1 MRCGH
6 FTRKADRP
14 EKQKNDIRGKTM
26 KLKKKDYTYIAIA
39 MGLYLLMVLVIT
51 RFTYAFGSTLDW
63 SAQHFAIPDNF
74 RRQFYDS
81 GDLFPSFLFNVGAGE
96 NIYDLSYYGLFS
108 PVVLLSYLFPFV
120 PMYIYM
126 QVAAVLSVCV
136 SIFLFYRWKFRK
148 FGSGK
153 AFVLTVMFEF
163 ATGLSLHSHRHIM
176 FVSYMPFLLLA
187 FGAVEDYF
195 KSKRKYLLVIYTFL
209 CIMCC
214 YFFGVAAVAAIVVYG
229 VYEYLRTT
237 EKVTLK
243 DFWKKG
249 SHFAG
254 RIFTAVLLS
263 GVLLLPTV
271 YCLLKG
277 RDSGNSKLDL
287 SVLIPKPNVDFLCYD
302 GYGMGLTI
310 IAVLAVVSAVLSKNK
325 KHTRFL
331 GITMLCL
338 LLLPVSTFILNG
350 TLYVDAKVLIPFMPL
365 CLLLVG
371 RLGEQVIDKTF
382 NWKLCLPAASVIA
395 AAFALISDCRRVV
408 KLIMAADI
416 AAVCVVGVVYLIM
429 HKKQVLY
436 AGMMVIAIVAGFIAN
451 DYDELEPLT
460 TFDLLYSDDMYA
472 LTDTI
477 SEDSDLVRTA
487 NLVGRDNSPNT
498 VYNDDYYAAT
508 IYSSLHNKY
517 YNDFYFNG
525 IYNENEFRNSAM
537 TTQSQSFLFQMYMG
551 QRYLITDSKSKP
563 SVMYKK
569 IQQSGNL
576 SLYKC
581 DLVMPVGYCSSNVL
595 NEQAYKD
602 IKYPYSLSA
611 LLNNTIVEKGGAD
624 SYQPEGITEIPIFEI
639 NDIKGIKKT
648 DDGYSVRM
656 EKTTEFK
663 VELPQAVEHDKLLLV
678 SFDVDN
684 DMSGKDLSSDDAKV
698 FIDGIKNNLTDPD
711 WKYYNNNNRF
721 EFVVS
726 AHDEQPVKELKVK
739 FMKGNYEISD
749 IRCYSMDISQ
759 IRKVDEFKFDKSK
772 TKGDDIVG
780 SIDVTED
787 GYFKLSVP
795 YAEGFTAYVDG
806 EKTDV
811 ECVDT
816 AFIGF
821 PLQKGHHDIKITF
834 TAPLH
839 KAGIVMSAAGVLILA
854 VLIFFECR
862 KCRKTKEVKQ

>member
-1 MRCGH
+1 
-6 FTRKADRP
+6 
-14 EKQKNDIRGKTM
+14 M
-26 KLKKKDYTYIAIA
+26 KLKKNDFIHIAIA
-39 MGLYLLMVLVIT
+39 IGLYLIMVLVIT
-51 RFTYAFGSTLDW
+51 RFTYSYGSKLDW
-63 SAQHFAIPDNF
+63 SAQHFAIPDSF
-74 RRQFYDS
+74 RRQFYDT
-81 GDLFPSFLFNVGAGE
+81 GDLFPSFMFNVGAGE
-96 NIYDLSYYGLFS
+96 NIYDLSYYGLYS
-108 PVVLLSYLFPFV
+108 PVVLLGYLFPFV
-120 PMYIYM
+120 PMYLYM
-126 QVAAVLSVCV
+126 QIASILSVCV
-136 SIFLFYRWKFRK
+136 SIFLFYRWTFRK
-148 FGSGK
+148 FGSGR
-153 AFVLTVMFEF
+153 AFVLTVLFEF
-163 ATGLSLHSHRHIM
+163 STGLSLHSHRHIM

-195 KSKRKYLLVIYTFL
+195 RSKRKFSLVIYTFL

-214 YFFGVAAVAAIVVYG
+214 YFFGVAAIAAIVVYG
-229 VYEYLRTT
+229 IYEYLRTT

-243 DFWKKG
+243 DLWKKG

-263 GVLLLPTV
+263 GVLLLPTM

-277 RDSGNSKLDL
+277 RDAGNSKLDL
-287 SVLIPKPNVDFLCYD
+287 SVLIPKSNIDFLCYD
-302 GYGMGLTI
+302 TYGMGLTI
-310 IAVLAVVSAVLSKNK
+310 VAVIAVVSAVLSKNK

-331 GITMLCL
+331 GISMLCL
-338 LLLPVSTFILNG
+338 LVLPLCTFILNG
-350 TLYVDAKVLIPFMPL
+350 TLYVDAKVLIPFTPL

-371 RLGEQVIDKTF
+371 RLGEQISDKTF
-382 NWKLCLPAASVIA
+382 NWKLCLPASA
-395 AAFALISDCRRVV
+395 AAAGAFVLFTSGKRAV
-408 KLIMAADI
+408 KILMGLDI
-416 AAVCVVGVVYLIM
+416 AAVCVVALVYLFVK
-429 HKKQVLY
+429 KKQVLY
-436 AGMMVIAIVAGFIAN
+436 AGIMVIAVIAGYIAN
-451 DYDELEPLT
+451 CYDELEPLT

-477 SEDSDLVRTA
+477 SKDDDLVRTA
-487 NLVGRDNSPNT
+487 DLVDRANSPNI

-508 IYSSLHNKY
+508 IYSSLHNKL

-569 IQQSGNL
+569 IQQSGEL

-581 DLVMPVGYCSSNVL
+581 DLAMPVGYCSSQTL
-595 NEQAYKD
+595 SEQAYKA
-602 IKYPYSLSA
+602 IAYPYSLDA
-611 LLNNTIVEKGGAD
+611 LMNNTIIEKGGAD
-624 SYQPEGITEIPIFEI
+624 SYEAKGIEQFPNFEI
-639 NDIKGIKKT
+639 DGIDGIRKT

-663 VELPQAVEHDKLLLV
+663 VELPKALDPDKLLLI

-711 WKYYNNNNRF
+711 WKYYNNNNTF

-726 AHDEQPVKELKVK
+726 AHDEQPVKELKMK
-739 FMKGNYEISD
+739 FMKGNYEISNV
-749 IRCYSMDISQ
+749 RCFTMDVTQ
-759 IRKVDEFKFDKSK
+759 TRKVDEFRFDKQK

-787 GYFKLSVP
+787 GYFKLTVP
-795 YAEGFTAYVDG
+795 YADGFTAYVDG
-806 EKTDV
+806 EKTNV

-821 PLQKGHHDIKITF
+821 PLKKGSHDIKITF
-834 TAPLH
+834 IAPLL
-839 KAGIVMSAAGVLILA
+839 KEGIIMSAAGVLILA
-854 VLIFFECR
+854 VLIFFEQR
-862 KCRKTKEVKQ
+862 KCRKSKDVKE

>member
-1 MRCGH
+1 
-6 FTRKADRP
+6 
-14 EKQKNDIRGKTM
+14 M
-26 KLKKKDYTYIAIA
+26 KLKKKDYIHIAIA
-39 MGLYLLMVLVIT
+39 IGLYLIMVLVIT
-51 RFTYAFGSTLDW
+51 RFTYSYGSKLDW

-74 RRQFYDS
+74 RRQFYDT

-108 PVVLLSYLFPFV
+108 PVVLLGYLFPFV
-120 PMYIYM
+120 PMYLYM
-126 QVAAVLSVCV
+126 QIASILSVCV
-136 SIFLFYRWKFRK
+136 SIFLFYRWTFRK

-153 AFVLTVMFEF
+153 AFALTVLFEF
-163 ATGLSLHSHRHIM
+163 STGLSLHSHRHIM

-195 KSKRKYLLVIYTFL
+195 QSKRKFSLVVYTFL

-229 VYEYLRTT
+229 IYEYLRTT
-237 EKVTLK
+237 DKVTLK

-254 RIFTAVLLS
+254 RIVTAVLMS
-263 GVLLLPTV
+263 GVLLAPTV

-277 RDSGNSKLDL
+277 RDAGNTKLDL
-287 SVLIPKPNVDFLCYD
+287 SVLIPRSNIDFLCYD
-302 GYGMGLTI
+302 TYGMGLTI
-310 IAVLAVVSAVLSKNK
+310 VAVIAVISAVLSKNK

-331 GITMLCL
+331 GISMLCL
-338 LLLPVSTFILNG
+338 LLLPVFTLILNG

-371 RLGEQVIDKTF
+371 RLGEQIGDKTF
-382 NWKLCLPAASVIA
+382 NWKVCLPVSTAAA
-395 AAFALISDCRRVV
+395 GAFALFTGGAAIV
-408 KLIMAADI
+408 KKIMYLDI
-416 AAVCVVGVVYLIM
+416 AAVCVVALVYLFLK
-429 HKKQVLY
+429 KKQVLY
-436 AGMMVIAIVAGFIAN
+436 AGVMVIAVIAGYIAN
-451 DYDELEPLT
+451 CYDELEPLT
-460 TFDLLYSDDMYA
+460 TFDQLYSDDMYA

-508 IYSSLHNKY
+508 IYSSLHNKL
-517 YNDFYFNG
+517 YNDFYFSG

-551 QRYLITDSKSKP
+551 QRYLITDSKTKP

-569 IQQSGNL
+569 IKQAGEL

-581 DLVMPVGYCSSNVL
+581 DIAMPVGYCSANTL

-602 IKYPYSLSA
+602 IDYPYSLSA
-611 LLNNTIVEKGGAD
+611 LMNNVITPNGGAD
-624 SYQPEGITEIPIFEI
+624 SYEAKGIDEFPNFEITGVDGIT
-639 NDIKGIKKT
+639 KT

-656 EKTTEFK
+656 PKTTEFK
-663 VELPQAVEHDKLLLV
+663 VELPQAFDADKLLLI

-684 DMSGKDLSSDDAKV
+684 DMSKKDLSSDDAKV

-726 AHDEQPVKELKVK
+726 AHDEQPVKELKMK
-739 FMKGNYEISD
+739 FMKGNYEISN
-749 IRCYSMDISQ
+749 IRCFTMDITQ
-759 IRKVDEFKFDKSK
+759 MQKVDEFKFDKEK

-780 SIDVTED
+780 SIDVTQD

-811 ECVDT
+811 LCVDT
-816 AFIGF
+816 AFVGF
-821 PLQKGHHDIKITF
+821 PLEKGHHDIKITF
-834 TAPLH
+834 TAPLQ
-839 KAGIVMSAAGVLILA
+839 KEGIIMSAAGVLILA
-854 VLIFFECR
+854 VLIVIERC
-862 KCRKTKEVKQ
+862 KSRKTREVKK